1 MNIKKLKN
9 ISGLTLIEILVGV
22 VVSAIM
28 ITAMYTTYSVVNN
41 SYSKVT
47 DRAKISSSG
56 RDIVELLMR
65 DIRIFFILIQHK
77 LYIANSI
84 IKKNLYL
91 IIIFTSILPIRLYTN
106 ICSNCRNITIY
117 LPQLHQY
124 LKYINI
130 YHFDEK
136 GILLIKDIV
145 VFLMMID
152 LLESSI
158 AWR

>member
-1 MNIKKLKN
+1 M
-9 ISGLTLIEILVGV
+9 TLQN
-22 VVSAIM
+22 
-28 ITAMYTTYSVVNN
+28 YTQYPTPTLCYFHS
-41 SYSKVT
+41 
-47 DRAKISSSG
+47 
-56 RDIVELLMR
+56 
-65 DIRIFFILIQHK
+65 Q
-77 LYIANSI
+77 
-84 IKKNLYL
+84 YL

-106 ICSNCRNITIY
+106 ICSNCHNITIY

-136 GILLIKDIV
+136 GIRIKDIV
-145 VFLMMID
+145 VVVFLMID

>member
-1 MNIKKLKN
+1 M
-9 ISGLTLIEILVGV
+9 TLQN
-22 VVSAIM
+22 
-28 ITAMYTTYSVVNN
+28 Y
-41 SYSKVT
+41 
-47 DRAKISSSG
+47 
-56 RDIVELLMR
+56 
-65 DIRIFFILIQHK
+65 IQYPTPT
-77 LYIANSI
+77 LCYFRSQ
-84 IKKNLYL
+84 YL

-117 LPQLHQY
+117 LSQLHQY

-136 GILLIKDIV
+136 GIKDIV